1 MTTSA
6 DLLDRAFHAIM
17 TRMAQTG
24 RAPNYVELGP
34 VLGLD
39 STEARKVLNDLMATG
54 YPGWLDENAR
64 SPTSPISTESAWTE
78 SRNGSVSEERSRW
91 PCAGCFRVS

>member
-54 YPGWLDENAR
+54 YPGWLDANDNIVTICPLSNKPNQYR
-64 SPTSPISTESAWTE
+64 ISVDGGQKWF
-78 SRNGSVSEERSRW
+78 GQ
-91 PCAGCFRVS
+91 